1 MTTQE
6 EIKKILSYVF
16 HPKYQKSIIELGYLE
31 DVHLYPESN
40 TLRCLFSCP
49 PQDASFLYTI
59 EKKIEQLLKE
69 KMGFE
74 NVQILITSHQQI
86 QEPKP
91 QSKTQPT
98 QPMQKIT
105 LPHMKHIIAI
115 ASGKGGVGKSTTAVN
130 LAVAFAKKGFKIG
143 LLDADIYGPSIPRMT
158 NTIGRPEIEKSTKK
172 LIPHNKF
179 GVSIMSIGYMTDEA
193 TPMIWRGPMVQTAIR
208 QMIEDVKWPEL
219 DILFIDLPPGTG
231 DAQLTMAQKV
241 PLTGAIV
248 VSTPQDIALL
258 DARRGIEMFR
268 KTNVPILGLIENM
281 SYFECPNCHHQSHIF
296 SHHGVE
302 SIATSLDIPYLGG
315 LPLDIRI
322 REQSDEGKPFILDDH
337 IGAHFQGIIDKLIE
351 ELGRRHKKVA

>member
-1 MTTQE
+1 MTIQE
-6 EIKKILSYVF
+6 EIKKILSYIF

-31 DVHLYPESN
+31 AVHLYPESK

-69 KMGFE
+69 KTGFE

-91 QSKTQPT
+91 QIKTQSAP
-98 QPMQKIT
+98 PVQKMA
-105 LPHMKHIIAI
+105 LPHMRHIIAI

-130 LAVAFAKKGFKIG
+130 LAVTFAKKGFRIG

-158 NTIGRPEIEKSTKK
+158 STMGRPEIEKASKK
-172 LIPHNKF
+172 LIPHQKY

-258 DARRGIEMFR
+258 DARRGIEMFK

-296 SHHGVE
+296 SHDGVE
-302 SIATSLDIPYLGG
+302 SIAKSLDIPYLGG
-315 LPLDIRI
+315 LPLDIKI
-322 REQSDEGKPFILDDH
+322 REQSDKGEPFTLD
-337 IGAHFQGIIDKLIE
+337 GQVGTHFHTIIENLIA
-351 ELGRRHKKVA
+351 ELGRRNMKVA